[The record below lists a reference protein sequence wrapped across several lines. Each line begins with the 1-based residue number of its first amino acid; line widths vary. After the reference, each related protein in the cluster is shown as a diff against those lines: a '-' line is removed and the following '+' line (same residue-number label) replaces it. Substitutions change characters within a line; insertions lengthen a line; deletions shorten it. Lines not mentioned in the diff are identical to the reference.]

1 MGASHLRFILFPQ
14 VSTTFPIQSKRDF
27 LLASSVRQA
36 SEPALVI
43 GSVTAHAAPLA
54 AGGSRTSAARSP
66 LPVPLIL
73 GGSGGGQDKTGIVQI
88 PHLQWSEVV
97 CGRQHGEAELPLA
110 GNPGA
115 S

>member
-14 VSTTFPIQSKRDF
+14 VSTTFPIPSQRDF

-66 LPVPLIL
+66 AGTAHPRRLW
-73 GGSGGGQDKTGIVQI
+73 GRSG
-88 PHLQWSEVV
+88 
-97 CGRQHGEAELPLA
+97 
-110 GNPGA
+110 
-115 S
+115 

>member
-14 VSTTFPIQSKRDF
+14 VSTTFPIQSQRDF

-54 AGGSRTSAARSP
+54 AGVRGLQLLDH
-66 LPVPLIL
+66 LPAPLIL
-73 GGSGGGQDKTGIVQI
+73 GGSVGGKDKTGIVQI
-88 PHLQWSEVV
+88 PHLQRSEVV